1 MKDTSL
7 CVQLKEEVN
16 REISSICGELI
27 QLSLKIHDNPELGFE
42 EHKAANWLSGYLENR
57 GFSIE
62 KGIGGL
68 STAFKAVYGKGKP
81 VVALIAEYDALPEL
95 GHACGHNIIATSAV
109 GAAIA
114 SRAVVDRS
122 GGSVAVFGTPAE
134 EIYGGKVTMV
144 NNGVFNEVDMAMIV
158 HPGVRNIVMADS
170 LACQNLDVEFFGKSA
185 HAAAHPEQGINAL
198 EAMILSFNS
207 LNSLRQHVKE
217 KSRIHGIIT
226 SGGSAANIVPDYSS
240 ASFMVRAA
248 EKSYL
253 EEIKARVLDC
263 FKGAALSTGCRLEY
277 KWGSTIYD
285 PMKNNMLLAQL
296 FSNNL
301 QSLGRKVEPFE
312 LCFGFGSTDM
322 GNISQIV
329 PSIHPMIAIAP
340 IGTSLH
346 SVEFAQAAASESGH
360 NGLVDA
366 AKAMAMTVVDILCD
380 KELISGIK
388 SEFEDAET
396 DIVD

>member
-1 MKDTSL
+1 M
-7 CVQLKEEVN
+7 CAQLKEEVN
-16 REISSICGELI
+16 REISSIRDELI
-27 QLSLKIHDNPELGFE
+27 QLSLKIHDNPELGYE
-42 EHKAANWLSGYLENR
+42 EHKAASWLSEYLENK

-62 KGIGGL
+62 RGLGGL
-68 STAFKAVYGKGKP
+68 STAFKAVYGSGKP
-81 VVALIAEYDALPEL
+81 IIALIAEYDALPEI
-95 GHACGHNIIATSAV
+95 GHSCGHNIIAASAV

-114 SRAVVDRS
+114 SRAAVDS
-122 GGSVAVFGTPAE
+122 SDGSVAVFGTPAE

-144 NNGVFNEVDMAMIV
+144 SASVFNEVDIAMLV
-158 HPGVRNIVMADS
+158 HPGVRNIALADS

-185 HAAAHPEQGINAL
+185 HAAAHPEQGTNAL

-207 LNSLRQHVKE
+207 VNSLRQHVKE

-226 SGGSAANIVPDYSS
+226 NGGRAANIVPDYTS

-253 EEIKARVLDC
+253 KEIKEKVLDC
-263 FKGAALSTGCRLEY
+263 FRGAALSTGCRLEY
-277 KWGSTIYD
+277 RWGSTIYD

-340 IGTSLH
+340 TGTSLH

-366 AKAMAMTVVDILCD
+366 AKAMAMTVVDIICD
-380 KELISGIK
+380 KGLISQIK
-388 SEFEDAET
+388 SEFEAET
-396 DIVD
+396 N

>member
-1 MKDTSL
+1 V
-7 CVQLKEEVN
+7 CAQLKEEVN
-16 REISSICGELI
+16 REISSIRDELI
-27 QLSLKIHDNPELGFE
+27 QLSLKIHDNPELGYE
-42 EHKAANWLSGYLENR
+42 EHKAASWLSEYLENK

-62 KGIGGL
+62 RGLGGL
-68 STAFKAVYGKGKP
+68 STAFKAVYGSGKP
-81 VVALIAEYDALPEL
+81 IIALIAEYDALPEI
-95 GHACGHNIIATSAV
+95 GHSCGHNIIAASAV

-114 SRAVVDRS
+114 SRAAVDS
-122 GGSVAVFGTPAE
+122 SDGSVAVFGTPAE

-144 NNGVFNEVDMAMIV
+144 SASVFNEVDIAMLV
-158 HPGVRNIVMADS
+158 HPGVRNIALADS

-185 HAAAHPEQGINAL
+185 HAAAHPEQGTNAL

-207 LNSLRQHVKE
+207 VNSLRQHVKE

-226 SGGSAANIVPDYSS
+226 NGGRAANIVPDYTS

-253 EEIKARVLDC
+253 KEIKEKVLDC
-263 FKGAALSTGCRLEY
+263 FRGAALSTGCRLEY
-277 KWGSTIYD
+277 RWGSTIYD

-340 IGTSLH
+340 TGTSLH

-366 AKAMAMTVVDILCD
+366 AKAMAMTVVDIICD
-380 KELISGIK
+380 KGLISQIK
-388 SEFEDAET
+388 SEFEAET
-396 DIVD
+396 N